1 MTNSVEV
8 DQIKSALDEAGQSHV
23 YEQTGCFEGS
33 GENPVLA
40 QVSISIF
47 VSESIT
53 LLSLAQKT
61 KRERFPATLPICYGV
76 AKSNERKVG
85 L

>member
-23 YEQTGCFEGS
+23 YEQTRCFEGS

-40 QVSISIF
+40 QVSCPVF

-53 LLSLAQKT
+53 LSLAQKA
-61 KRERFPATLPICYGV
+61 KCERFRATLPICYGV
-76 AKSNERKVG
+76 AKSNEGKIG